1 MRRMYG
7 TAQTSDFRG
16 NTIRASMDGAERGR
30 IDMNRDRL
38 QGIWQQFRGKV
49 KEHWG
54 TLTGDPLAV
63 AAGTRKRLLG
73 RIQEQRGVS
82 KQEADRQLSDFMRR
96 NRNWWDLSR
105 R

>member
-1 MRRMYG
+1 MYA
-7 TAQTSDFRG
+7 TAQTGDFRG

-38 QGIWQQFRGKV
+38 HGILKQFRGKV
-49 KEHWG
+49 KEQWG
-54 TLTGDPLAV
+54 TLTGDPFMV
-63 AAGTRKRLLG
+63 AAGTRERLFG
-73 RIQEQRGVS
+73 RIQEQRGLS
-82 KQEADRQLSDFMRR
+82 KREADRQLRDFMRR